1 MVKYLFTL
9 PDVSVFLSQ
18 RISQDP
24 LENFFGC
31 QCQRGGTH
39 DNPNVQEFQN
49 NMQALRVINSF
60 IKTPVKGNCRGSGD
74 MDMESLESM
83 STPLPKR
90 KRKRTTPPANSS
102 IQQPLTTNSQVTQ
115 TTTSTNSQPSL
126 TVATL
131 THNSSHSQQPTLT
144 HNSSHSQQPTLTHT
158 SSHSQQPTL
167 THNSSHLGSHS
178 QQLSLTA
185 ANPHSQQLSLIAANP
200 HSPHTAVRQPIT
212 ANYFRHTVHDK

>member
-1 MVKYLFTL
+1 MKARPGFTDEEKSRMLLSPATRLGLRMTSMLFYLKIHNSLSIVSNCIALSFIEMVKYLFTL

-31 QCQRGGTH
+31 QRQRGGTH
-39 DNPNVQEFQN
+39 DNPNVQEFQK

-126 TVATL
+126 TVTTL
-131 THNSSHSQQPTLT
+131 THSD
-144 HNSSHSQQPTLTHT
+144 
-158 SSHSQQPTL
+158 
-167 THNSSHLGSHS
+167 
-178 QQLSLTA
+178 
-185 ANPHSQQLSLIAANP
+185 NPHSQYALWLRP
-200 HSPHTAVRQPIT
+200 P
-212 ANYFRHTVHDK
+212 RHTCNNNT

>member
-31 QCQRGGTH
+31 QRQRGGTH
-39 DNPNVQEFQN
+39 DNPNVQEFQK

-144 HNSSHSQQPTLTHT
+144 HNSSHSQQPTLTH
-158 SSHSQQPTL
+158 
-167 THNSSHLGSHS
+167 NSSHLGSHS

-185 ANPHSQQLSLIAANP
+185 ANPHSQQPTLTHNSS
-200 HSPHTAVRQPIT
+200 HS
-212 ANYFRHTVHDK
+212 

>member
-31 QCQRGGTH
+31 QRQRGGTH
-39 DNPNVQEFQN
+39 DNPNVQEFQK

-102 IQQPLTTNSQVTQ
+102 VQQPLTTNSQVTQ

-126 TVATL
+126 TVAD
-131 THNSSHSQQPTLT
+131 P
-144 HNSSHSQQPTLTHT
+144 
-158 SSHSQQPTL
+158 
-167 THNSSHLGSHS
+167 HS

-185 ANPHSQQLSLIAANP
+185 ANPHSQQLSLTAANP
-200 HSPHTAVRQPIT
+200 HSQQPTLTHHTQQY
-212 ANYFRHTVHDK
+212 ANQ